1 MPSTSTTTTT
11 TTLQKTQQQQGPAAP
26 KQSRNRAQASCI
38 ECYRRKQKCNRKW
51 PCNNCFGRRVGHL
64 CQFSTPKPTARSD
77 SSVNK
82 SKTLESAE
90 NDPSIGNSSTDLSDY
105 NEPRTETART
115 SHSPPDI
122 STTASVSSLQSFSW
136 DQKSL
141 DGLGYL
147 QNDADNLLGYLKT
160 MDLYTDN
167 DLETT
172 SSESPPHKI
181 TPEVQE
187 LLSRVPHRTVTD
199 VLIQHFF
206 TEANWIYEMVD
217 PTTFLER
224 YEAWWSHPC
233 RIVEDVEFAAL
244 LFRLCSYTAQFLP
257 SRNYTADTILGASL
271 STIRQECDAIANAL
285 ASTQYLKSS
294 STSIGRIH
302 QLFFRACYLKNEG
315 DMKGSWDVLS
325 EAIREAQELGLHLDL
340 RKGQGKFTSEYDVEM
355 GKRTYWNLWLWDKFM
370 SIILGRWPLI
380 PDQRCTVFLP
390 HAAVG
395 TTASDIN
402 APDTFC
408 ERRLQVQLTKLAAEL
423 LSSTDGNQ
431 ATDPAMID
439 KNVKRFHAEIID
451 TLPAAFR
458 VHDPELKW
466 DHDLPNLARQRE
478 IFRISIFATL
488 CSMLKPLILRP
499 TNKEQAA
506 NESSKK
512 LVAQLKIKLIE
523 SIIELLDSVGRL
535 HTLMGGKQN
544 RFFLL
549 SFFTFHSAAL
559 LGMCLLSLESN
570 LKVTKQGTTPK
581 NPKGRPADL
590 QHYSEQGRERMETSV
605 TRLKVL
611 SEVSSI
617 ARTGLMLLQRIMAKL
632 DDQKSSKAVKGI
644 APQGVKR
651 KATKPTGPRP
661 LISPVIEQGS
671 ATQVQF
677 PGGATNVA
685 KPTVSNV
692 MDTTNIFDQAVNP
705 SLTPPY
711 SHSDRSPGS
720 PKLDLPDAW
729 MTLDSWTDVNAN
741 QGMQGIGVGD
751 WDMSLFDSE
760 FEKSMDA
767 GLGTF
772 NGPSVQWPSHPQS
785 WSITNNTAGQ
795 VPTNSITN
803 TWSMLPNPASS
814 SAQYDTAGAN
824 AIMAMDSDIDW
835 SWTGYG
841 A

>member
-1 MPSTSTTTTT
+1 M
-11 TTLQKTQQQQGPAAP
+11 
-26 KQSRNRAQASCI
+26 
-38 ECYRRKQKCNRKW
+38 
-51 PCNNCFGRRVGHL
+51 
-64 CQFSTPKPTARSD
+64 
-77 SSVNK
+77 
-82 SKTLESAE
+82 
-90 NDPSIGNSSTDLSDY
+90 
-105 NEPRTETART
+105 
-115 SHSPPDI
+115 
-122 STTASVSSLQSFSW
+122 
-136 DQKSL
+136 
-141 DGLGYL
+141 
-147 QNDADNLLGYLKT
+147 
-160 MDLYTDN
+160 
-167 DLETT
+167 
-172 SSESPPHKI
+172 
-181 TPEVQE
+181 
-187 LLSRVPHRTVTD
+187 
-199 VLIQHFF
+199 
-206 TEANWIYEMVD
+206 
-217 PTTFLER
+217 
-224 YEAWWSHPC
+224 
-233 RIVEDVEFAAL
+233 
-244 LFRLCSYTAQFLP
+244 
-257 SRNYTADTILGASL
+257 
-271 STIRQECDAIANAL
+271 
-285 ASTQYLKSS
+285 
-294 STSIGRIH
+294 
-302 QLFFRACYLKNEG
+302 
-315 DMKGSWDVLS
+315 
-325 EAIREAQELGLHLDL
+325 
-340 RKGQGKFTSEYDVEM
+340 
-355 GKRTYWNLWLWDKFM
+355 
-370 SIILGRWPLI
+370 
-380 PDQRCTVFLP
+380 FLP

-395 TTASDIN
+395 TTAPDIN

-466 DHDLPNLARQRE
+466 DYDLPNLSRQRE

-488 CSMLKPLILRP
+488 CSMLKPLILTP

-506 NESSKK
+506 DEPSKK

-570 LKVTKQGTTPK
+570 LKATKQGTTPK
-581 NPKGRPADL
+581 NPKGRPANL
-590 QHYSEQGRERMETSV
+590 QHYSEQGRQRMETSM
-605 TRLKVL
+605 TRLKML

-632 DDQKSSKAVKGI
+632 DDQKSSKAVKGL

-651 KATKPTGPRP
+651 KATKPTGPRLP
-661 LISPVIEQGS
+661 ISPVIEQGS

-677 PGGATNVA
+677 PGGAA
-685 KPTVSNV
+685 KLAKSTVSNL
-692 MDTTNIFDQAVNP
+692 MDTSNIFDQAVNP

-711 SHSDRSPGS
+711 SHSDRSLSS
-720 PKLDLPDAW
+720 PRLALPDAW
-729 MTLDSWTDVNAN
+729 MTLDNWTDVNAN

-751 WDMSLFDSE
+751 WDMSVFDSE

-772 NGPSVQWPSHPQS
+772 NGPSVQWPSDPQS
-785 WSITNNTAGQ
+785 WSITNNTTGQ
-795 VPTNSITN
+795 PPTNSTSN
-803 TWSMLPNPASS
+803 TWPMLPTTASS
-814 SAQYDTAGAN
+814 TAQYDTAGAN